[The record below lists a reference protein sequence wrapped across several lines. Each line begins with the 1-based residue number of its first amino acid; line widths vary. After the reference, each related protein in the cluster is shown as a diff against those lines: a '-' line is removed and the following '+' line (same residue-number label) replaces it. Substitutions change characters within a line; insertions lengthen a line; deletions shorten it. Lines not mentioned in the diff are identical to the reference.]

1 MTLWIF
7 DCLFRLSPKAS
18 RVLVAAGLIMSGA
31 IVHSASH
38 AALVEGD
45 DACDVSYHSVRA
57 TPTNRMSGTSL
68 AQIMVGG
75 FGAHLE
81 TEAERADRAAR
92 RANRA
97 RKRAAR
103 KAALQAD
110 HDPDQEMVD

>member
-1 MTLWIF
+1 MSLSIV
-7 DCLFRLSPKAS
+7 DCLSRLSPMAS
-18 RVLVAAGLIMSGA
+18 RVLVATGLIMSTA
-31 IVHSASH
+31 IVQSTGH

-45 DACDVSYHSVRA
+45 HACDVSCHSVRA
-57 TPTNRMSGTSL
+57 TPTNRVSGTSL

-81 TEAERADRAAR
+81 TEAERADRAVR

-103 KAALQAD
+103 KAAL
-110 HDPDQEMVD
+110 